1 MSQNY
6 HRHPH
11 TPCENI
17 STPYTKKEWVTKA
30 EACQLLILLS
40 PLRYGRDSNP
50 RPPAWQA
57 GILTSWTTTPFWDL
71 CRSSIIMI
79 FRPVLFR
86 LPCGSC
92 LNLCFNVLVA
102 SSVISFLHCKGKS
115 FFWTVQI
122 SVDILTNFYT
132 IIFCKIAVTRV
143 CRGYKHPIYLLYINP
158 LFWHYAYWCRDMPWH
173 VRFQQQS
180 QMQSLMGGHAVAC
193 PYTLQFI
200 LHNPPKIDQ

>member
-1 MSQNY
+1 MSNESRSLSITHSPLSSAVWTGLEPATPCVTGRYSNQLNY
-6 HRHPH
+6 H
-11 TPCENI
+11 TI
-17 STPYTKKEWVTKA
+17 
-30 EACQLLILLS
+30 
-40 PLRYGRDSNP
+40 
-50 RPPAWQA
+50 
-57 GILTSWTTTPFWDL
+57 WDL

-143 CRGYKHPIYLLYINP
+143 CRGYKHPIYYYISTLYFGIM
-158 LFWHYAYWCRDMPWH
+158 LIDVGTCRGMSAFSSN
-173 VRFQQQS
+173 RKCK
-180 QMQSLMGGHAVAC
+180 A
-193 PYTLQFI
+193 
-200 LHNPPKIDQ
+200 